1 MGLGFAFL
9 LLGLFRYSQTIPK
22 IDERHLVYYLG
33 QRVNLSGVVDE
44 LPRGREKTIAYVI
57 RLQSHEGKLLL
68 TADAL
73 PSFEYG
79 DRLSFSCVP
88 EELSEFE
95 QYARREG
102 VQASCAFPEYLTRLD
117 GAGGSRLRGTLFAV
131 RRAFDERL
139 ERLFPDPYGG
149 LLAGILYGDTSGLSA
164 ALKDAFRK
172 TGIAHITALS
182 GYNITIISFV
192 LLSGLIYAGLTR
204 RQALPVAVLL
214 ILAFVLATGAEASV
228 VRASIMGFMLM
239 GAKSVGRLSK
249 PRNALS
255 LAGAVMLTVN
265 PRLLRFDL
273 GFLLSF
279 LATIALFWC
288 ADDFAKRTL
297 IRKLP
302 KLWNIRE
309 AAGASCAALA
319 FTTPLLLY
327 VTGMLGPFS
336 LLVNILVV
344 PAVPATMALG
354 ALGVGLDFLWHPF
367 GLGLAF
373 LARAPLAYII
383 SIAEWFARFGAFH
396 IKLTFGGALLLFIG
410 IVYIIYVWKRTKP
423 SAQMV

>member
-1 MGLGFAFL
+1 MRKSTLFFIFCVAFILGVAVHSIIAPEKILLQPIWWYAGFLIGATGGLVLCLGSNPSQPALPAGRPPLTLRGGVVGLGFAFL

-164 ALKDAFRK
+164 ALQDAFRK

-192 LLSGLIYAGLTR
+192 LLKIG
-204 RQALPVAVLL
+204 
-214 ILAFVLATGAEASV
+214 
-228 VRASIMGFMLM
+228 RAH
-239 GAKSVGRLSK
+239 V
-249 PRNALS
+249 
-255 LAGAVMLTVN
+255 
-265 PRLLRFDL
+265 
-273 GFLLSF
+273 
-279 LATIALFWC
+279 
-288 ADDFAKRTL
+288 
-297 IRKLP
+297 
-302 KLWNIRE
+302 
-309 AAGASCAALA
+309 
-319 FTTPLLLY
+319 
-327 VTGMLGPFS
+327 
-336 LLVNILVV
+336 
-344 PAVPATMALG
+344 
-354 ALGVGLDFLWHPF
+354 
-367 GLGLAF
+367 
-373 LARAPLAYII
+373 
-383 SIAEWFARFGAFH
+383 
-396 IKLTFGGALLLFIG
+396 
-410 IVYIIYVWKRTKP
+410 
-423 SAQMV
+423 